1 MRQAF
6 FRSPIKAEA
15 MNSSSTNH
23 HHHQP
28 STNDQQQQNNRQP
41 TSNQPRQRNNNQN
54 GRPIR
59 LHASTGICA
68 TEARKLHAIGQFA
81 THLLFFLIKF

>member
-1 MRQAF
+1 MDAL
-6 FRSPIKAEA
+6 
-15 MNSSSTNH
+15 STNKSSAFNKR
-23 HHHQP
+23 P
-28 STNDQQQQNNRQP
+28 AQQSSNHQP

-68 TEARKLHAIGQFA
+68 TEARKLHANGQFA
-81 THLLFFLIKF
+81 IIFYYF